1 MTSCIV
7 CDAIL
12 TVKKPASLTRVKR
25 ILLRFSALFFIM
37 PDTCCANGCTNRR
50 INVSDRI
57 PGVKYP
63 SFFRIP
69 KDSNRRREWMAKIS
83 RKLLPETAKICSDH
97 FVTGILPFDISII
110 LCL

>member
-1 MTSCIV
+1 MHC
-7 CDAIL
+7 
-12 TVKKPASLTRVKR
+12 
-25 ILLRFSALFFIM
+25 LRRHLDSQEACLINSREAYFAQIFSAFFIM
-37 PDTCCANGCTNRR
+37 PDTCCATGCTNRR
-50 INVSDRI
+50 SNVSDRI

-83 RKLLPETAKICSDH
+83 RKVLPETAKICSDH
-97 FVTGILPFDISII
+97 FVTGILPFGISII